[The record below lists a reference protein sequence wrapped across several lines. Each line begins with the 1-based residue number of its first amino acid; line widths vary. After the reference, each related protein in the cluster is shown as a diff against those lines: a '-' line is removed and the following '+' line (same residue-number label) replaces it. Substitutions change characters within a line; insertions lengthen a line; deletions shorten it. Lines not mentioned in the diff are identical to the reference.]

1 MEDHNDLM
9 HIFAEQITP
18 LVESHGP
25 YFLSELIEAQ
35 DEENHAAV
43 CEVSQL
49 LFTIERLKINV
60 DNKAQN
66 IFGHIKNTNMTSLNT
81 LPCIIFEKLYPIL
94 VSC

>member
-1 MEDHNDLM
+1 MQHNDILKSWGNNLLFPRVEDHDDLM

-35 DEENHAAV
+35 DQESHAAV
-43 CEVSQL
+43 CEVSQV
-49 LFTIERLKINV
+49 LFTIERLKMNM

-66 IFGHIKNTNMTSLNT
+66 ILGT
-81 LPCIIFEKLYPIL
+81 
-94 VSC
+94 

>member
-1 MEDHNDLM
+1 MEDHDDLM

-43 CEVSQL
+43 CEVSQV
-49 LFTIERLKINV
+49 LFPIERLKNNV
-60 DNKAQN
+60 DNKALK
-66 IFGHIKNTNMTSLNT
+66 IWLGT
-81 LPCIIFEKLYPIL
+81 
-94 VSC
+94 